1 MKKITVL
8 VSAVLLLSAPLTPLA
23 SGLEEEKES
32 QVNSIN
38 ESGYYGPTLN
48 YQSQVLYSGPIGGDE
63 NLKKISTLEE
73 NGGSDFST
81 RVIINDGANFNWKF
95 DKTINGSDKL
105 VKNGYSWLTT
115 IILGGSGAGAGYALT
130 TLFTSALA
138 KSVAGGMAAAVWSKG
153 VNGLPKTQYTYWTV
167 KKYVDKDAY
176 NIYNRYV
183 VYMYTDKAKT
193 KLKTSFTEVHSNRYK

>member
-1 MKKITVL
+1 MKNITVL
-8 VSAVLLLSAPLTPLA
+8 ISTVLLLSAPLTPLA
-23 SGLEEEKES
+23 NGLEEEKKS
-32 QVNSIN
+32 QVDSVN

-63 NLKKISTLEE
+63 NIKKISTLEE
-73 NGGSDFST
+73 NGDGDFT
-81 RVIINDGANFNWKF
+81 TQMIINDSANFNWKF
-95 DKTINGSDKL
+95 DKTIYGSDKL

-115 IILGGSGAGAGYALT
+115 LVLRGSGAGAGYALT
-130 TLFTSALA
+130 TLFTSAAA
-138 KSVAGGMAAAVWSKG
+138 KSVAGGMAGAVWVRG
-153 VNGLPKTQYTYWTV
+153 VKGLPTTQYTYWTV